1 MNEAT
6 VKLSTDQTADWAN
19 ADWRSGYLAG
29 LQRFVGTDIVNVTIE
44 SDVGAVLGTYERAWS
59 SV

>member
-6 VKLSTDQTADWAN
+6 IELSAAQTASWAD
-19 ADWRSGYLAG
+19 AQWKAGYLSG
-29 LQRFVGTDIVNVTIE
+29 LQRFVGADIERATIV
-44 SDVGAVLGTYERAWS
+44 DPDGKVLGTYERAWS